1 MKVMVLFIAAL
12 ILIDGAGNIFAR
24 EDPDPPVEKIEGVEE
39 RAGRGGKAADS
50 GEPFKVESQNPGNGH
65 YTEVSP
71 EELAERLAEKAG
83 QESADFQIQLP
94 QNYPNPFNSST
105 VIKYSLPAE
114 AYVYIA
120 VYNIF
125 GQKVRI
131 IKDEIDYPGDYEVT
145 WNGRNED
152 GAPLSSGVYFYIF
165 AADNYYTV
173 GKMIHLK

>member
-1 MKVMVLFIAAL
+1 MKVMVHLVLTL
-12 ILIDGAGNIFAR
+12 IFMGISNNVFSR
-24 EDPDPPVEKIEGVEE
+24 EDPDRPAEKIEEAEEQAERVEISTDAE
-39 RAGRGGKAADS
+39 K
-50 GEPFKVESQNPGNGH
+50 PFQVYSRNSGNG
-65 YTEVSP
+65 EFEQVSP
-71 EELAERLAEKAG
+71 EELAEKLAEKAAK
-83 QESADFQIQLP
+83 ENEDFQILLP

-105 VIKYSLPAE
+105 VIKYSLPVE

-131 IKDEIDYPGDYEVT
+131 IKDEIDFPGDYEVT

-152 GAPLSSGVYFYIF
+152 GASLSSGVYFYIF
-165 AADNYYTV
+165 AADNYYTI

>member
-1 MKVMVLFIAAL
+1 MKVMVPFIAAL
-12 ILIDGAGNIFAR
+12 ILISSTGNIFAR
-24 EDPDPPVEKIEGVEE
+24 EDPDPPVDKIEGAETLTG
-39 RAGRGGKAADS
+39 RTGTAAGS
-50 GEPFKVESQNPGNGH
+50 GEPFKVESQNPGNGE
-65 YTEVSP
+65 YTKVNP
-71 EELAERLAEKAG
+71 EEMAEMLAEKAG
-83 QESADFQIQLP
+83 KENQDFQILLP